1 MDKARFC
8 ARVHGALFF
17 MKTPTISLYAI
28 IVIGFADLTSA
39 APRYGTN
46 SVGTSFLLPNRG
58 TSAPATDPSP
68 SPAVTAPPTNSV
80 TSAMKT
86 NLQNFLVTAV
96 ATNLV
101 EGESIRARWKN
112 PPFPFALTFFD
123 WVGLFRLGARD
134 SDFIERR
141 FVIGLDQE
149 VSFTP
154 PEPGVY
160 EIRYIRWNGERAAV
174 FGPITVNPPPPF
186 RLTIERRGRLLLR
199 LSWPTRTNK
208 VYIVYASEDLKDW
221 EPMAV
226 FTGTGTN
233 AALPVL
239 STGHASFK
247 VLER

>member
-1 MDKARFC
+1 
-8 ARVHGALFF
+8 
-17 MKTPTISLYAI
+17 MKTPIPFLCTLFLTA
-28 IVIGFADLTSA
+28 FADITSA

-58 TSAPATDPSP
+58 SAAPATNTTP

-80 TSAMKT
+80 SSATQT

-101 EGESIRARWKN
+101 EGESVRVRWKN

-123 WVGLFRLGARD
+123 WVGLFRLGAQN
-134 SDFIERR
+134 FEYLERR
-141 FVIGLDQE
+141 FVIGTDQE

-154 PEPGVY
+154 PGPGVY
-160 EIRYIRWNGERAAV
+160 EVRYIRWNGERVAV
-174 FGPITVNPPPPF
+174 FGPIVVRPPAPL
-186 RLTIERRGRLLLR
+186 RISIERTGQLVSR
-199 LSWPTRTNK
+199 LSWLTRTNK
-208 VYIVYASEDLKDW
+208 VYVLYGSVDLSDW

-226 FTGTGTN
+226 FAGTGTN
-233 AALPVL
+233 VVMPALTV
-239 STGHASFK
+239 GHASFK